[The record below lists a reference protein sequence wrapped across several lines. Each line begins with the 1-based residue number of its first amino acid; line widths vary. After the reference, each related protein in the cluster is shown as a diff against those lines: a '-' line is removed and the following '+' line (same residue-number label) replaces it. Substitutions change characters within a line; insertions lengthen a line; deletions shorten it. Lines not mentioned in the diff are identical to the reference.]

1 MDEQQKKELE
11 TFVDKVM
18 GETSLESP
26 SPDFTEKLMTKIE
39 VQSQQQVFVS
49 QPLLPRKLLTFLFL
63 GFVGG
68 FIYLLTTYGLDPNQG
83 WFKNIEW
90 NLDFS
95 NTWRWMEGYSA
106 SKVTLYAVL
115 LFGVLFFVQIPWLK
129 RYLDQ
134 HGTLS

>member
-26 SPDFTEKLMTKIE
+26 SPDFTEKLMAKIE
-39 VQSQQQVFVS
+39 AQSQQQVFVS
-49 QPLLPRKLLTFLFL
+49 QPLLPKKLLTVLFL
-63 GFVGG
+63 GFVAG
-68 FIYLLTTYGLDPNQG
+68 FVYLLMTYGLDSSQG
-83 WFKNIEW
+83 WFKNMQW

-95 NTWRWMEGYSA
+95 NTWRWMEGYTA
-106 SKVTLYAVL
+106 SKATLYAVL

-134 HGTLS
+134 HGTLG

>member
-26 SPDFTEKLMTKIE
+26 SPDFTEKLMAKIE
-39 VQSQQQVFVS
+39 AQSQQQVFVA
-49 QPLLPRKLLTFLFL
+49 QPLLPRKLLTVLFL
-63 GFVGG
+63 GFVAG
-68 FIYLLTTYGLDPNQG
+68 FVYLLMTYGLDPNQG
-83 WFKNIEW
+83 WFKNIHW

-95 NTWRWMEGYSA
+95 NTWRWMEGYTA

>member
-26 SPDFTEKLMTKIE
+26 SPDFTEKLMAKIE
-39 VQSQQQVFVS
+39 AQSQQQVFVA
-49 QPLLPRKLLTFLFL
+49 QPLLPRKLLTVLFL
-63 GFVGG
+63 GFVAG
-68 FIYLLTTYGLDPNQG
+68 FVYLLMTYGLNPDQG
-83 WFKNIEW
+83 WFKNMQLD
-90 NLDFS
+90 LDFS
-95 NTWRWMEGYSA
+95 NTWRWMEGYTA

>member
-26 SPDFTEKLMTKIE
+26 SPDFTEKLMAKIE
-39 VQSQQQVFVS
+39 AQSQQQVFVA
-49 QPLLPRKLLTFLFL
+49 QPLLPRKLLTVLFL
-63 GFVGG
+63 GFVAG
-68 FIYLLTTYGLDPNQG
+68 FVYLLMTYGLDPSQG

>member
-39 VQSQQQVFVS
+39 AQSQQQVFVV

-63 GFVGG
+63 GF
-68 FIYLLTTYGLDPNQG
+68 
-83 WFKNIEW
+83 
-90 NLDFS
+90 
-95 NTWRWMEGYSA
+95 
-106 SKVTLYAVL
+106 
-115 LFGVLFFVQIPWLK
+115 
-129 RYLDQ
+129 
-134 HGTLS
+134 

>member
-26 SPDFTEKLMTKIE
+26 SPDFTEKLMAKIE
-39 VQSQQQVFVS
+39 AQSQQEVFVA
-49 QPLLPRKLLTFLFL
+49 QPLLPRKLLMFLFL
-63 GFVGG
+63 GFVAG
-68 FIYLLTTYGLDPNQG
+68 FIYLLMTYGLDPNQG

-95 NTWRWMEGYSA
+95 NTWRWMEGYTA

>member
-39 VQSQQQVFVS
+39 AQSQQQVFVA

-68 FIYLLTTYGLDPNQG
+68 FIYLLMTYGLDSNQG

-95 NTWRWMEGYSA
+95 NTWRWMEGYTA